1 MLINLSEFPSEKW
14 PEPQKEIARNMYGL
28 VQDLIFPKVPINAS
42 KNDIDKIA
50 EILFNQIIIIFDEC
64 ANDVKQNAVLINTD
78 SDISRVLIGYLLE
91 SDIDVIHYVDS

>member
-1 MLINLSEFPSEKW
+1 MLINLSKNPSQQW
-14 PEPQKEIARNMYGL
+14 PEPQKATSRAKYGL
-28 VQDLIFPKVPINAS
+28 VQDLIFPKVPINSS
-42 KNDIDKIA
+42 KLNNDKTA

-64 ANDVKQNAVLINTD
+64 ANDVKQNAVLINDD